1 MVKGRGGDR
10 EGKKSAHKMLQ
21 HSVDMVNPRAVL
33 MVNDIISVLFDTH
46 LALAGTR
53 VHFHYYNCYYDY
65 HHIII
70 IVNVN
75 IVSEVSNTCMLCRDS
90 TTQLAL
96 LDRVAGTQAAAA
108 KFGAQLQQLQQVQRQ
123 LTDIAA
129 VGDEEEREELQ
140 QIILEV
146 RIETAY
152 QSQTV

>member
-1 MVKGRGGDR
+1 M
-10 EGKKSAHKMLQ
+10 SITC
-21 HSVDMVNPRAVL
+21 VL
-33 MVNDIISVLFDTH
+33 
-46 LALAGTR
+46 
-53 VHFHYYNCYYDY
+53 Y
-65 HHIII
+65 
-70 IVNVN
+70 
-75 IVSEVSNTCMLCRDS
+75 RDS

-108 KFGAQLQQLQQVQRQ
+108 KFGTQLQQLQQVQQQ

-146 RIETAY
+146 GIETAY